1 MASLACSR
9 LVKRLVGSFSF
20 LINPRARC
28 SFQRVSLDL
37 RVRRIH
43 TEPSDFRQPISL
55 QLPEDSFRAHNCEK
69 PSLDVQVT
77 KDDLLNMYREMQT
90 IRRMEL
96 EADALYKIDL
106 VRGYCHLAIGQVSW
120 LVIGS
125 LPILQLLS
133 FRKQSRS
140 VLNMV
145 WIRTIVS

>member
-9 LVKRLVGSFSF
+9 LVKRLVGSFLF
-20 LINPRARC
+20 LINPRAQFSC
-28 SFQRVSLDL
+28 QRGSLDL
-37 RVRRIH
+37 QVRQIH
-43 TEPSDFRQPISL
+43 TGPSDFRQPISL

-69 PSLDVQVT
+69 PSLDAQVT
-77 KDDLLNMYREMQT
+77 KDELLNMYREMQT

-120 LVIGS
+120 LIIGS
-125 LPILQLLS
+125 LPILQRLP

-140 VLNMV
+140 ALSMV
-145 WIRTIVS
+145 WIGMIVS